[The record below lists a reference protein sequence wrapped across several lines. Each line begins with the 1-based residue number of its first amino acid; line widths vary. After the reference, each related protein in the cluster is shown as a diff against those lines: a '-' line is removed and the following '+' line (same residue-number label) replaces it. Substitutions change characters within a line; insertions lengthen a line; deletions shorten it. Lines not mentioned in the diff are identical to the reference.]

1 MIGKKKYKY
10 LGRNGSIISEVQL
23 ENVPPIPMIEIRAEA
38 GKILTNGLK
47 KVYSAII
54 FEDELN
60 NWKEIEDQ

>member
-47 KVYSAII
+47 KVYSVII

-60 NWKEIEDQ
+60 NWEEIEDQ